1 MHVMGIGGL
10 DFCDGNLLPSPVGGH
25 PEVNMYDVGKMAADL
40 VTQKPRLYDVK
51 SL

>member
-1 MHVMGIGGL
+1 MVVCFQAPWVVILKQICMML
-10 DFCDGNLLPSPVGGH
+10 
-25 PEVNMYDVGKMAADL
+25 AADL